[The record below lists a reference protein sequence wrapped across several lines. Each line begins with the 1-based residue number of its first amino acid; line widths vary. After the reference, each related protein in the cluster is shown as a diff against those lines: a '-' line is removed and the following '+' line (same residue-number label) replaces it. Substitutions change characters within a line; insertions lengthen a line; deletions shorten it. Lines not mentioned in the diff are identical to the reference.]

1 MNLKQSAFALSVIGS
16 AVFSMQAHAG
26 MVKDSHGNVGYDTA
40 AECDAAVIDGSAKF
54 YEPSTK
60 MPPKRRKGEV
70 KVVPGKLS
78 DLGPDYERGACDLG
92 VARGMGRNGVAKAL
106 QGKYVPYSPDMP
118 VNKYLNKDGETVRV
132 SMRFCD
138 NRFSEDK
145 PRPVPAPAPKAA
157 PAPAAAPAA
166 PAPAAAAPA
175 PVEPKAAPRKNMYV
189 FGTAGSVFDSV
200 RYDGA
205 LAGHDIN
212 DKDNKIGAQ
221 FGFGYQFNDMWGG
234 EVFYQGGKRLEYT
247 AANDYVA
254 SMGTRIFG
262 LRATVG
268 KQLSDAARVFGKAGL
283 ANVNHHN
290 SSGRSTHWTQQNGLI
305 EYDESKVRP
314 TLGVGFTYDLN
325 SSLALRADLDHYF
338 KTGSANP
345 NWKDATYVGVGLQ
358 FSF

>member
-26 MVKDSHGNVGYDTA
+26 MVKDAHGNVGYDTA
-40 AECDAAVIDGSAKF
+40 AECDAAVQAGTAQF

-92 VARGMGRNGVAKAL
+92 VGRGMGRNGVATAL

-145 PRPVPAPAPKAA
+145 PRPVPAPAPVAAA
-157 PAPAAAPAA
+157 PAPAPAVAPAAAPAA
-166 PAPAAAAPA
+166 P
-175 PVEPKAAPRKNMYV
+175 VEPKAEPRKNMYV

-200 RYDGA
+200 AYSDGV
-205 LAGHDIN
+205 AGHRVN

-234 EVFYQGGKRLEYT
+234 EVFYQGGKRLEYS
-247 AANDYVA
+247 AANDYVV
-254 SMGTRIFG
+254 SMGTRIYG

-268 KQLSDAARVFGKAGL
+268 KDVSDSARVFGKVGI

-290 SSGRSTHWTQQNGLI
+290 SSGRSTHWTQVNRTY

-314 TLGVGFTYDLN
+314 SLGVGFTYDLT
-325 SSLALRADLDHYF
+325 SALALRADLDHYF
-338 KTGSANP
+338 KTGSDNP